1 MDAGTQSEFNDLCFH
16 WDEVYEIKFDE
27 GAGIWSARYRSA
39 FDQLTA
45 GSCDELRQAIRS
57 RAQLEIG
64 INDLLTNV
72 SRRPRATARPTGLGT
87 RPESST

>member
-27 GAGIWSARYRSA
+27 GAGIWSARYRAA

-45 GSCDELRQAIRS
+45 GSCDELRQAIRVDYQERRQAEQ
-57 RAQLEIG
+57 RAL
-64 INDLLTNV
+64 
-72 SRRPRATARPTGLGT
+72 ARLQE
-87 RPESST
+87 RSSI

>member
-45 GSCDELRQAIRS
+45 GCCDELRQAIRVDYQQRRQAEQ
-57 RAQLEIG
+57 RAL
-64 INDLLTNV
+64 
-72 SRRPRATARPTGLGT
+72 ARLQE
-87 RPESST
+87 RSSI

>member
-39 FDQLTA
+39 FDRLTA
-45 GSCDELRQAIRS
+45 GSCDELRQAIRVDYQERRQAEQ
-57 RAQLEIG
+57 RAL
-64 INDLLTNV
+64 
-72 SRRPRATARPTGLGT
+72 ARLQE
-87 RPESST
+87 RSSI

>member
-27 GAGIWSARYRSA
+27 GAGTWSARYRSA

-45 GSCDELRQAIRS
+45 GSCDGLRQAIRVDYQERRQAEQ
-57 RAQLEIG
+57 RAL
-64 INDLLTNV
+64 
-72 SRRPRATARPTGLGT
+72 ARLQE
-87 RPESST
+87 RSSI